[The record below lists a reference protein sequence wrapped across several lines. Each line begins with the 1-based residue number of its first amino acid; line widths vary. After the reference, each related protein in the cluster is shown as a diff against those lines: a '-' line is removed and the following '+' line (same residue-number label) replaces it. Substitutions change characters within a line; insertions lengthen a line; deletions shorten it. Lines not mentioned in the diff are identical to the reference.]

1 MKVKPNKKRPPPIQ
15 DDQFSEQ
22 TTEKEEKKKKKLD
35 LSSILEKAPPVFP
48 WLFSNEN
55 VKNGENDKKEI
66 AKTSLSE
73 PCVSN
78 VTEKQIVVDE
88 PVIAKAPLQK
98 NNKFTI
104 KLQQNWKS
112 LNSPSKS
119 IQDSIKT
126 SKPETLL
133 QRASDV
139 SLKKAIEEN
148 FDRTFAPLFPTTS
161 TNSILSLIEGSTQM
175 GMVTEAHRE
184 AALSEWRAR
193 TENENKIKERF
204 SNKRKFE
211 EDDALDYDENE
222 LIDVDEGLARQI
234 LEDVD
239 KEELEA
245 RARKKAKK
253 AAKRLKREKER
264 QSQQNLNET
273 KHKKSHKSVKESK
286 SKSHKKKKS
295 KSESS
300 KNKNHS
306 NNKRTR
312 KHDDVEDND
321 RKKRRRASRSSSR
334 SSSRHHTKTSSYRTS
349 HRSRSSSRTYS
360 SVSSVKRSRSPSYT
374 PLPQFDRRKAF
385 ETRKRLI
392 EESWHRRIQHSVR
405 ACEREISPIRESRS
419 SRRSSLSRA
428 DYVDEHGHIDKQK
441 LLEIATRNATRLAM
455 EGKLPKG
462 AELVKSMSNKSVNQ
476 LIALC
481 KQLQSEENLLPGAK
495 SSSDDEERRYMRRY
509 DEYRER
515 RDRSKDKEFSNRGVR
530 PAPDRRKVEAQE
542 RKEAVKR
549 EENKL
554 RLTFP
559 VSSGVKHRVATNAP
573 ASEGTAGPLVR
584 YGEIGPLTTALAKV
598 RTNIPSAYLAIE
610 AGPSQIAQ
618 LSPETV
624 QKTEEKPFVASFAN
638 HPPPPDIV
646 SPSAY
651 KIALEAA
658 ERTAEL
664 KREKTKEPILAT
676 SSNFIGPVIPAEQK
690 PVLPLVDR
698 LNLKVELKP
707 ELVDVPA
714 VSSWDK
720 PGHLIAREAFLKKII
735 ALQEKPMENIKP
747 QIDKINLN
755 LIQNTKEIQQSISD
769 VESVLQSCVKKVVDE
784 QEGLETKNHTSSTT
798 TPKINLTPSGS
809 TEKFVASKSVKPSR
823 TNDNSS
829 ITSKIPLSLPSTS
842 KINIEQ
848 IADTK
853 EDNPSHMELMDRVQ
867 AFVESQVARQKAES
881 VLHATILSAQLSQA
895 TFLKSETPAYFST
908 VSQSKDPIGL
918 TKVAKSVSEL
928 ISERLRYTQRLQRD
942 PNDYDARKK
951 LKDVDDQMS
960 KWAEDGFALP
970 GEFTGHTGAR
980 VLSEKELEPSDP
992 RFHAWAKKDQFKNAP
1007 EFNGGIG
1014 MRLMQKMGWK
1024 PGQGLGKNA
1033 AGPTEPLYLD
1043 VKSDKKGFFSEY
1055 LERIP
1060 KRESVLDP
1068 TGKNPVSVLMEV
1080 CSRNRWMNPEF
1091 ICDEMGPH
1099 NNRRYLWKA
1108 ILNGVEYSPSLP
1120 SSNKKA
1126 GKAQVCMVVLE
1137 ALGFCS

>member
-992 RFHAWAKKDQFKNAP
+992 RFHAWAKKMSKTLIISQQ
-1007 EFNGGIG
+1007 I
-1014 MRLMQKMGWK
+1014 
-1024 PGQGLGKNA
+1024 
-1033 AGPTEPLYLD
+1033 
-1043 VKSDKKGFFSEY
+1043 FSTCLATSIY
-1055 LERIP
+1055 
-1060 KRESVLDP
+1060 
-1068 TGKNPVSVLMEV
+1068 
-1080 CSRNRWMNPEF
+1080 
-1091 ICDEMGPH
+1091 
-1099 NNRRYLWKA
+1099 
-1108 ILNGVEYSPSLP
+1108 
-1120 SSNKKA
+1120 
-1126 GKAQVCMVVLE
+1126 
-1137 ALGFCS
+1137 